1 MQPEIQENRKSK
13 RLRVL
18 KGAKIVLGASSLLD
32 CVVLDLTN
40 SGARIKIPNTVNL
53 PDKLALTFDGGHTC
67 RQCWVAWRKLNVA
80 GVEFLDATS
89 QQSAA

>member
-1 MQPEIQENRKSK
+1 MQKRRQNP

-40 SGARIKIPNTVNL
+40 SGARIKIPNTIDI
-53 PDKLALTFDGGHTC
+53 PDKFALTFDGGHTC
-67 RQCWVAWRKLNVA
+67 RQC
-80 GVEFLDATS
+80 E
-89 QQSAA
+89 